1 MTVQDTAQQ
10 TPADRF
16 RVGIDIGGTK
26 IEAVLVDPQDN
37 VRNDV
42 RIPAR
47 RGNAQVID
55 DVVSITHEVA
65 GDLFDQVA
73 TVGIGI
79 PGQVNPETGR
89 VDNVVN
95 LDIDTLELGAE
106 AGKRLGIPVHVENDV
121 NAAAVGA
128 ARMVGGSHPEGT
140 IVFLNFGT
148 GLAAGIVVDGVVQ
161 HGFSGA
167 AGEIGHI
174 PIDPNRFPC
183 PCGQSGCLETV
194 CSGAS
199 VGRHWPAEG
208 KPPMPDL
215 IECARR
221 GEPDAQRIL
230 VMVTHAIVDAVQIV
244 MLVLANLLLT
254 RLLDLKPLERA
265 ALMLITS
272 FTYAQML
279 GVLMMEQYIVAYFW
293 LALTLAL
300 LAANREA
307 ISSNIAEGYK
317 PHYISLYGAGSTLLT
332 SLFWTPLHS
341 AHSPFRDFRKWFLD
355 MLKCG
360 LGFIALLFVFG
371 RYDVFATLIDKI
383 ESLDKFTGKAVPL
396 SGRIEQYTAFIH
408 DIFLAPAPDSPVQN
422 QPPTFPGCSPPWSS
436 SISSDSSSLPSR
448 S

>member
-79 PGQVNPETGR
+79 PGQVNPGTGR

-161 HGFSGA
+161 HGF
-167 AGEIGHI
+167 
-174 PIDPNRFPC
+174 RKLR
-183 PCGQSGCLETV
+183 Q
-194 CSGAS
+194 
-199 VGRHWPAEG
+199 
-208 KPPMPDL
+208 
-215 IECARR
+215 
-221 GEPDAQRIL
+221 
-230 VMVTHAIVDAVQIV
+230 
-244 MLVLANLLLT
+244 LLT
-254 RLLDLKPLERA
+254 E
-265 ALMLITS
+265 
-272 FTYAQML
+272 
-279 GVLMMEQYIVAYFW
+279 
-293 LALTLAL
+293 
-300 LAANREA
+300 
-307 ISSNIAEGYK
+307 
-317 PHYISLYGAGSTLLT
+317 GAGIRKPGQKIRLYEKSKTL
-332 SLFWTPLHS
+332 FFFYEAAP
-341 AHSPFRDFRKWFLD
+341 R
-355 MLKCG
+355 
-360 LGFIALLFVFG
+360 
-371 RYDVFATLIDKI
+371 DKI
-383 ESLDKFTGKAVPL
+383 QAEKDEGHHKPRQDG
-396 SGRIEQYTAFIH
+396 
-408 DIFLAPAPDSPVQN
+408 
-422 QPPTFPGCSPPWSS
+422 
-436 SISSDSSSLPSR
+436 
-448 S
+448 

>member
-79 PGQVNPETGR
+79 PGQVNPEAGR

-95 LDIDTLELGAE
+95 LDIDTLELGTE

-148 GLAAGIVVDGVVQ
+148 GLAAGIVVRRRRP
-161 HGFSGA
+161 A
-167 AGEIGHI
+167 
-174 PIDPNRFPC
+174 RF
-183 PCGQSGCLETV
+183 Q
-194 CSGAS
+194 
-199 VGRHWPAEG
+199 
-208 KPPMPDL
+208 
-215 IECARR
+215 
-221 GEPDAQRIL
+221 
-230 VMVTHAIVDAVQIV
+230 
-244 MLVLANLLLT
+244 
-254 RLLDLKPLERA
+254 
-265 ALMLITS
+265 
-272 FTYAQML
+272 
-279 GVLMMEQYIVAYFW
+279 
-293 LALTLAL
+293 
-300 LAANREA
+300 
-307 ISSNIAEGYK
+307 
-317 PHYISLYGAGSTLLT
+317 
-332 SLFWTPLHS
+332 
-341 AHSPFRDFRKWFLD
+341 
-355 MLKCG
+355 
-360 LGFIALLFVFG
+360 
-371 RYDVFATLIDKI
+371 
-383 ESLDKFTGKAVPL
+383 KA
-396 SGRIEQYTAFIH
+396 
-408 DIFLAPAPDSPVQN
+408 APALDGGRRN
-422 QPPTFPGCSPPWSS
+422 
-436 SISSDSSSLPSR
+436 
-448 S
+448 

>member
-55 DVVSITHEVA
+55 DVSITHEVA

-128 ARMVGGSHPEGT
+128 ARMVGGSPPEGT
-140 IVFLNFGT
+140 IVLLNFGT
-148 GLAAGIVVDGVVQ
+148 G
-161 HGFSGA
+161 
-167 AGEIGHI
+167 
-174 PIDPNRFPC
+174 
-183 PCGQSGCLETV
+183 
-194 CSGAS
+194 
-199 VGRHWPAEG
+199 
-208 KPPMPDL
+208 PMPDL

-230 VMVTHAIVDAVQIV
+230 VMVIHAIVDAVQIV
-244 MLVLANLLLT
+244 
-254 RLLDLKPLERA
+254 
-265 ALMLITS
+265 
-272 FTYAQML
+272 AQSYDPRM
-279 GVLMMEQYIVAYFW
+279 I
-293 LALTLAL
+293 
-300 LAANREA
+300 
-307 ISSNIAEGYK
+307 I
-317 PHYISLYGAGSTLLT
+317 
-332 SLFWTPLHS
+332 
-341 AHSPFRDFRKWFLD
+341 
-355 MLKCG
+355 
-360 LGFIALLFVFG
+360 FG
-371 RYDVFATLIDKI
+371 GGMAKTGQPLIDVT
-383 ESLDKFTGKAVPL
+383 LDELRVRERTCPFLTGL
-396 SGRIEQYTAFIH
+396 HLGERIK
-408 DIFLAPAPDSPVQN
+408 LAQLDQPVGALGAAWAAPEA
-422 QPPTFPGCSPPWSS
+422 
-436 SISSDSSSLPSR
+436 
-448 S
+448 

>member
-65 GDLFDQVA
+65 

-79 PGQVNPETGR
+79 PGQVNPGTGR

-174 PIDPNRFPC
+174 PIDPLP
-183 PCGQSGCLETV
+183 
-194 CSGAS
+194 
-199 VGRHWPAEG
+199 
-208 KPPMPDL
+208 
-215 IECARR
+215 
-221 GEPDAQRIL
+221 
-230 VMVTHAIVDAVQIV
+230 
-244 MLVLANLLLT
+244 
-254 RLLDLKPLERA
+254 
-265 ALMLITS
+265 
-272 FTYAQML
+272 
-279 GVLMMEQYIVAYFW
+279 
-293 LALTLAL
+293 
-300 LAANREA
+300 
-307 ISSNIAEGYK
+307 
-317 PHYISLYGAGSTLLT
+317 
-332 SLFWTPLHS
+332 
-341 AHSPFRDFRKWFLD
+341 
-355 MLKCG
+355 
-360 LGFIALLFVFG
+360 
-371 RYDVFATLIDKI
+371 
-383 ESLDKFTGKAVPL
+383 VPL
-396 SGRIEQYTAFIH
+396 RAERLS
-408 DIFLAPAPDSPVQN
+408 
-422 QPPTFPGCSPPWSS
+422 
-436 SISSDSSSLPSR
+436 
-448 S
+448 

>member
-37 VRNDV
+37 VRNVV

-183 PCGQSGCLETV
+183 PCGRAAVLRPCAPERRSAVTGR
-194 CSGAS
+194 SKAS
-199 VGRHWPAEG
+199 LRCRISSSAPVAASLTPSAYSSWS
-208 KPPMPDL
+208 PMPSSTP
-215 IECARR
+215 CRSSHN
-221 GEPDAQRIL
+221 P
-230 VMVTHAIVDAVQIV
+230 M
-244 MLVLANLLLT
+244 T
-254 RLLDLKPLERA
+254 RA
-265 ALMLITS
+265 
-272 FTYAQML
+272 
-279 GVLMMEQYIVAYFW
+279 
-293 LALTLAL
+293 
-300 LAANREA
+300 
-307 ISSNIAEGYK
+307 
-317 PHYISLYGAGSTLLT
+317 
-332 SLFWTPLHS
+332 
-341 AHSPFRDFRKWFLD
+341 
-355 MLKCG
+355 
-360 LGFIALLFVFG
+360 
-371 RYDVFATLIDKI
+371 
-383 ESLDKFTGKAVPL
+383 
-396 SGRIEQYTAFIH
+396 
-408 DIFLAPAPDSPVQN
+408 
-422 QPPTFPGCSPPWSS
+422 
-436 SISSDSSSLPSR
+436 
-448 S
+448 

>member
-95 LDIDTLELGAE
+95 LDIDTLELGTE

-199 VGRHWPAEG
+199 VGRHWPVEG
-208 KPPMPDL
+208 SSDADL
-215 IECARR
+215 IECAV
-221 GEPDAQRIL
+221 A
-230 VMVTHAIVDAVQIV
+230 AS
-244 MLVLANLLLT
+244 LT
-254 RLLDLKPLERA
+254 PSAYSSWSPTPSSTPCRSSHNPMTRA
-265 ALMLITS
+265 
-272 FTYAQML
+272 
-279 GVLMMEQYIVAYFW
+279 
-293 LALTLAL
+293 
-300 LAANREA
+300 
-307 ISSNIAEGYK
+307 
-317 PHYISLYGAGSTLLT
+317 
-332 SLFWTPLHS
+332 
-341 AHSPFRDFRKWFLD
+341 
-355 MLKCG
+355 
-360 LGFIALLFVFG
+360 
-371 RYDVFATLIDKI
+371 
-383 ESLDKFTGKAVPL
+383 
-396 SGRIEQYTAFIH
+396 
-408 DIFLAPAPDSPVQN
+408 
-422 QPPTFPGCSPPWSS
+422 
-436 SISSDSSSLPSR
+436 
-448 S
+448 

>member
-26 IEAVLVDPQDN
+26 VEAVLVDPQDN

-199 VGRHWPAEG
+199 VGRHWPVEG

-244 MLVLANLLLT
+244 
-254 RLLDLKPLERA
+254 
-265 ALMLITS
+265 
-272 FTYAQML
+272 AQSYDPRM
-279 GVLMMEQYIVAYFW
+279 I
-293 LALTLAL
+293 
-300 LAANREA
+300 
-307 ISSNIAEGYK
+307 I
-317 PHYISLYGAGSTLLT
+317 
-332 SLFWTPLHS
+332 
-341 AHSPFRDFRKWFLD
+341 
-355 MLKCG
+355 
-360 LGFIALLFVFG
+360 FG
-371 RYDVFATLIDKI
+371 GGMAKTGQPLIDVT
-383 ESLDKFTGKAVPL
+383 LDELRVRERTCPFLTGL
-396 SGRIEQYTAFIH
+396 HLGERIK
-408 DIFLAPAPDSPVQN
+408 LAQLDQPVGALGAAWAAPEA
-422 QPPTFPGCSPPWSS
+422 
-436 SISSDSSSLPSR
+436 
-448 S
+448 